1 MAKIKMLFVRV
12 IPQASGLD
20 FFVFTAWTP
29 TASLIALALF
39 RLRFG
44 IGEHVPGDHRYVS
57 WPESAAA
64 VPHLFALC
72 KCTTALPFR
81 KWHGE
86 TMRAHPRGPHHHDL
100 HRTGLPTP
108 GMSDPGRTK
117 TKPPKLA
124 VLLQPKPICG
134 MHSGSSTIS
143 RSTKA
148 GPPMQKRRGSLLLF
162 GSFALRS
169 IPRHQRPHAS
179 TSIRSV
185 STPSNASSKSP
196 GRPLP
201 GRRQGFNP

>member
-39 RLRFG
+39 LLRLG
-44 IGEHVPGDHRYVS
+44 IGELVLGDHHYVY

-86 TMRAHPRGPHHHDL
+86 VLHGPHHPGL
-100 HRTGLPTP
+100 HRTGRTVH
-108 GMSDPGRTK
+108 GGRAPGRIK
-117 TKPPKLA
+117 IRSRKQA
-124 VLLQPKPICG
+124 VLLQPRKIFG
-134 MHSGSSTIS
+134 MHSGSSTKS
-143 RSTKA
+143 KSPKVAQR
-148 GPPMQKRRGSLLLF
+148 MQRRKGSLLRF
-162 GSFALRS
+162 GVFG
-169 IPRHQRPHAS
+169 
-179 TSIRSV
+179 
-185 STPSNASSKSP
+185 P
-196 GRPLP
+196 G
-201 GRRQGFNP
+201 